1 MFMASVKLWYGKVI
15 QILTVGIGDSWK
27 HLLIDSPRSKILE
40 LKSVR
45 QGWEDWSWQE
55 NARDGIQK
63 NTQIDPMCLSKSY
76 NYNLPPPMLSIDWIW
91 FLTPSCAS
99 SWCGGRSGSVCLCH
113 GRGSLL
119 GTEGVHKRLMIDW
132 LIGKRKIWV
141 WRTDC
146 QFQMVPWG
154 RTGGDP
160 GISAPE
166 KPQAVNY
173 MHQAMLRRDKVEG
186 KKNQEVTLLECVG
199 FVLFSSH
206 LCQFAGSSQSPHTIP
221 RMSVPLFMFQLW
233 LK

>member
-1 MFMASVKLWYGKVI
+1 MFVACVKLWYGKVI

-27 HLLIDSPRSKILE
+27 HLLTDSPRSKTLE

-63 NTQIDPMCLSKSY
+63 NAQIDPVYLSKAAVTTFTRP
-76 NYNLPPPMLSIDWIW
+76 PPPMVYIDWIW
-91 FLTPSCAS
+91 FLTLSCVS
-99 SWCGGRSGSVCLCH
+99 SWCGKLSGSVCVCH
-113 GRGSLL
+113 GRGGLL
-119 GTEGVHKRLMIDW
+119 GTDGVHKRLMIDW
-132 LIGKRKIWV
+132 LIGKRKIRV

-186 KKNQEVTLLECVG
+186 KKNQEVTLLERVG
-199 FVLFSSH
+199 FALFSSH
-206 LCQFAGSSQSPHTIP
+206 P
-221 RMSVPLFMFQLW
+221 
-233 LK
+233 